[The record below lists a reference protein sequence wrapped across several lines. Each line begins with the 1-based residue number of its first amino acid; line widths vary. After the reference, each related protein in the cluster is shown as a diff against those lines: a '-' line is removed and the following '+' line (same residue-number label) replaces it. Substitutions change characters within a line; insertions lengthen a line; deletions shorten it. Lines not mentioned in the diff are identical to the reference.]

1 MKKKDLI
8 IFILLAIIFIIVG
21 YVWYCLTFGKKNI
34 FDPNKGKSHFDEHK
48 RDLKEELN
56 EIIFQE
62 EEQKRIVNDH
72 EEIKYAIEQKI
83 KWINLI
89 VKVSLFLLY
98 LVFNFSLFF
107 IIYKNDFYPTFER
120 VVGINGGLIAMF
132 SFGSFIIYGERK
144 DILSAMKIFTKRE
157 EIYVSQKAV
166 EIEVQKE
173 KLRKIQIKK
182 TEKLKQFI
190 E

>member
-1 MKKKDLI
+1 M
-8 IFILLAIIFIIVG
+8 
-21 YVWYCLTFGKKNI
+21 
-34 FDPNKGKSHFDEHK
+34 
-48 RDLKEELN
+48 
-56 EIIFQE
+56 
-62 EEQKRIVNDH
+62 
-72 EEIKYAIEQKI
+72 
-83 KWINLI
+83 
-89 VKVSLFLLY
+89 
-98 LVFNFSLFF
+98 
-107 IIYKNDFYPTFER
+107 
-120 VVGINGGLIAMF
+120 VGINGGLIAMF